1 MLQGFLGIA
10 GILLVAWLFSES
22 KRHMR
27 PVQIGLGI
35 ALQVVLTVL
44 LLKVPFLKN
53 WVQAAND
60 VVGTIEKATGSATAF
75 MFGYL
80 AGGDTPFQSINPSA
94 NFIVAFR
101 VLPLVLVMSALSS
114 LLFYWKVLP
123 LVVRGMAF
131 VLSRTLKI
139 SGASGLAAA
148 ADVFLGIAEAPLFVR
163 PYLPKMT
170 RTELFMVMACGMASV
185 AGTVMVLYASV
196 LGPVIPDA
204 IGHILVASVISIPAA
219 LVLAQIMIP
228 ERSESALQ
236 GEAWRVEKTAD
247 SSMDAIV
254 KGTLDGVQMLIN
266 IIALIIVIF
275 ALVHLVN
282 GALGSIGEIGGSPLS
297 LERMLSYILRPFM
310 WLMGVPAA
318 DLETA
323 SKLMATKIL
332 MNEFVAYLDMAKLP
346 AGALSAKTRII
357 MTYGMC
363 GFANLASLGILMGTL
378 NSIIP
383 ERRKEVLGLGFRSLV
398 AGNLATMMTGTL
410 AGMILG

>member
-1 MLQGFLGIA
+1 MLQGLLGIV

-22 KRHMR
+22 KRRMR
-27 PVQIGLGI
+27 PVQVALGI

-44 LLKVPFLKN
+44 FLKVPFLKN

-60 VVGTIEKATGSATAF
+60 IVGTIEKATGSATAF

-80 AGGDTPFQSINPSA
+80 AGGDTPFQVMNPGA

-114 LLFYWKVLP
+114 LLFYWKILP

-131 VLSRTLKI
+131 LLSRTLKI

-170 RTELFMVMACGMASV
+170 RAELFMVMSCGMASV
-185 AGTVMVLYASV
+185 AGTVMVLYASI

-228 ERSESALQ
+228 ETSASALQ
-236 GEAWRVEKTAD
+236 GEGWRVEKTAD
-247 SSMDAIV
+247 SSMDAVV
-254 KGTLDGVQMLIN
+254 KGTLDGAQMLIN
-266 IIALIIVIF
+266 IIALIIVTF
-275 ALVHLVN
+275 ALVHLAN
-282 GALGSIGEIGGSPLS
+282 GALGSLGDIGGSPLS
-297 LERMLSYILRPFM
+297 LQRMLAYGLRPFV
-310 WLMGVPAA
+310 WLMGVPPT
-318 DLETA
+318 DLEAA

-346 AGALSAKTRII
+346 AEALSAKTRVI